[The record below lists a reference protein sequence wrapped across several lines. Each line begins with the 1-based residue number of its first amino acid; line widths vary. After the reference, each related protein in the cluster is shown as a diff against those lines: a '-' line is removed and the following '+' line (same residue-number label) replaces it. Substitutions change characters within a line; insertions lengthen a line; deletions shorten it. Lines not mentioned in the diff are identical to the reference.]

1 MTNDTNLRISA
12 YNLDNSRNPDQVEKE
27 IRAIGGLGDD
37 VLCFCEAGGYPMPG
51 LTGYVLFRDTSRPGR
66 ANLATYCRVEYQ
78 IDRDRCAWWDLHET
92 WTRTNPG
99 ASGQHPPRSIYE
111 LVIGRVQLLNVH
123 QPPKGT
129 DNTHDAQAEGIDK
142 LAGRMTPGDPDGQDR
157 PRVAVG
163 DFNRRP
169 DEDGPGPFTLANR
182 IDGYT
187 TGAKIDCAVRRKMGA
202 QQVNYPTT
210 AGGVQ
215 LKSDHGHMARF
226 ILRLDGSWLHT

>member
-1 MTNDTNLRISA
+1 MTNDTNFRVAA
-12 YNLDNSRNPDQVEKE
+12 YNLDNNRNPGQVEKE
-27 IRAIGGLGDD
+27 IRAIAGLGDD
-37 VLCFCEAGGYPMPG
+37 VLCFCEAFYDMPG
-51 LTGYVLFRDTSRPGR
+51 LEGYVLFRDTSRKSR
-66 ANLATYCRVEYQ
+66 TNIATYCRAEYP
-78 IDRDRCAWWDLHET
+78 IDRDRCRWLDLSET

-99 ASGQHPPRSIYE
+99 ASGQHEPRSYYE
-111 LVIGRVQLLNVH
+111 LVIGSGVQVINVH

-129 DNTHDAQAEGIDK
+129 DNVKRSQQEGIDK
-142 LAGRMTPGDPDGQDR
+142 LAGRMTPGGDGQDR

-169 DEDGPGPFTLANR
+169 DEDGPGPFELAQR

-187 TGAKIDCAVRRKMGA
+187 TGAKIDCAVRRKMGV
-202 QQVNYPTT
+202 QQVSYPTS

-226 ILRLDGSWLHT
+226 VLRLDGSWLHT